1 MLVDDQIGLNRWIN
15 RNRLGIEFGS
25 ETNKKKY
32 KQKVIGL
39 FHGVVKSWW
48 FSNLVPYLGKIKAP
62 LLDIPL
68 PTLTSKSTKS
78 YQKTNIEQKNLV

>member
-1 MLVDDQIGLNRWIN
+1 
-15 RNRLGIEFGS
+15 
-25 ETNKKKY
+25 
-32 KQKVIGL
+32 
-39 FHGVVKSWW
+39 VVKSWW

-68 PTLTSKSTKS
+68 PTLTSKSTIS